1 MKYPSYNNKKK
12 KNMGV
17 YHMTIKIKQRHM
29 KKILSLVVATLIF
42 SGINAQSSTTTTI
55 TTTGLQKWRF
65 GVKGTIGGSWLKSNK
80 AGITGTT
87 PGLQLSGGLVI
98 EHNLSKTVA
107 FVTGIDISTHSGGI
121 SFDPTSNIVLKYN
134 GNNLDVLSRYYR
146 FQAIDIP
153 LSLKL
158 KTNEI
163 GYLTYWMQVGVMP
176 SIMWKAEASANK
188 YNDAVA
194 GVSEISGN
202 DATLDIKSDTY
213 LFRGSII
220 AGLGV
225 EYNIAGS
232 TALLVGLHYVDGF
245 TSTVSGTS
253 STLYVGSSPAAQALS
268 SKYVM
273 LTAGFLF

>member
-1 MKYPSYNNKKK
+1 
-12 KNMGV
+12 
-17 YHMTIKIKQRHM
+17 M

-42 SGINAQSSTTTTI
+42 SGINAQNSTTTTI

-87 PGLQLSGGLVI
+87 PGVQLSGGLII

-121 SFDPTSNIVLKYN
+121 SFDPTSHIVLKYN
-134 GNNLDVLSRYYR
+134 ANNLDILSRYYR

-176 SIMWKAEASANK
+176 SIMWKAEASDNK
-188 YNDAVA
+188 YNDPVN
-194 GVSEISGN
+194 GVTQISGN

-253 STLYVGSSPAAQALS
+253 STLYVGTSPAAQALS

>member
-1 MKYPSYNNKKK
+1 
-12 KNMGV
+12 
-17 YHMTIKIKQRHM
+17 M
-29 KKILSLVVATLIF
+29 KKLLSLIAAIVIY

-55 TTTGLQKWRF
+55 TTSGLQKWRF

-80 AGITGTT
+80 STMSTGSAGF
-87 PGLQLSGGLVI
+87 QYSGGLVI
-98 EHNLSKTVA
+98 ERNLSKTVA
-107 FVTGIDISTHSGGI
+107 FVTGIDISSHSGGI
-121 SFDPTSNIVLKYN
+121 NFDTTNHILLKYN
-134 GNNLDVLSRYYR
+134 GNDLNILSRTYR
-146 FQAIDIP
+146 FQSIDIP

-163 GYLTYWMQVGVMP
+163 GYFTYWMQVGAMP
-176 SIMWKAEASANK
+176 SIMWKATASDNK
-188 YNDAVA
+188 YNDSSK
-194 GVSEISGN
+194 GVLEISGN
-202 DATLDIKSDTY
+202 DATLNVRNDAY

-225 EYNIAGS
+225 EYSLAGS

-245 TSTVSGTS
+245 TSTVSKNS
-253 STLYVGSSPAAQALS
+253 STLYSGTSPAEQAIS